1 MVENKLSSEYKFKI
15 KWTSKFKKD
24 LKKAKKRKL
33 DFSKFEEIVKKLAKG
48 EQLPEENR
56 DHQLT
61 GNWLNHRE
69 CHIESDWLLIYQIQN
84 DVLVLELTRTGTH
97 SDLFGK

>member
-33 DFSKFEEIVKKLAKG
+33 DFSKFGEVVKNLQKV
-48 EQLPEENR
+48 N
-56 DHQLT
+56 
-61 GNWLNHRE
+61 NCLN
-69 CHIESDWLLIYQIQN
+69 QIKIIN
-84 DVLVLELTRTGTH
+84 
-97 SDLFGK
+97 